1 MQLFIHLVILFAIYS
16 GMGWLCESVY
26 CSLCERRWVN
36 RGFLNG
42 PFCPIYGFG
51 GLLVIT
57 ILTPL
62 SGRLATLPELFL
74 FFVLGAVSTSVL
86 EYITG
91 YALEKLF
98 HTSWWDYSSDPFNLH
113 GRVCLKNS
121 LLFGLMTVFT
131 LKLLHPAALALLAKI
146 PPLLAPILAG
156 GLTVYFLFD
165 CAVTVLGILQM
176 NGKLE
181 QLQQILDELREKTG
195 DATGERLAPLVQTL
209 DELRERAGDMTGER
223 LAALSQTLD
232 ELREKAGDAT
242 AERLTALRQAL
253 DGLREKAGDATGERL
268 AALGQALDS
277 LLNDEIRSR
286 VRLLQDRREYMEQDS
301 LPIHRRIM
309 EAFPR
314 MRSIRT
320 PESFARFKNAAKKAG
335 RLSAQA
341 RRGKAAGLRALGGKL
356 SLSPPFEKGGRKL

>member
-1 MQLFIHLVILFAIYS
+1 MQLFIHLVILFAVYS

-26 CSLCERRWVN
+26 CSFCEHRWVN

-51 GLLVIT
+51 GLLVIV
-57 ILTPL
+57 ILTPFA
-62 SGRLATLPELFL
+62 GKLAPLPELFV

-86 EYITG
+86 EYATG

-98 HTSWWDYSSDPFNLH
+98 HTSWWDYSHDKFNIR

-121 LLFGLMTVFT
+121 LLFGLMAVFAI
-131 LKLLHPAALALLAKI
+131 KLLHPAVLALLEKI
-146 PPLLAPILAG
+146 PPLLAPLLAG
-156 GLTVYFLFD
+156 GLIVYFLFD

-181 QLQQILDELREKTG
+181 QLQQVLDELREKTG
-195 DATGERLAPLVQTL
+195 DATGDRLAPLLQAL
-209 DELRERAGDMTGER
+209 DELRERAGDATGER

-232 ELREKAGDAT
+232 ELRERAGDAT

-253 DGLREKAGDATGERL
+253 DELREKAGDATGDRL
-268 AALGQALDS
+268 AALGQAVDN

-286 VRLLQDRREYMEQDS
+286 VRLLRDRREYMEQDS

-309 EAFPR
+309 AAFPR

-335 RLSAQA
+335 RLSLPAP
-341 RRGKAAGLRALGGKL
+341 RKKG
-356 SLSPPFEKGGRKL
+356 PPEK